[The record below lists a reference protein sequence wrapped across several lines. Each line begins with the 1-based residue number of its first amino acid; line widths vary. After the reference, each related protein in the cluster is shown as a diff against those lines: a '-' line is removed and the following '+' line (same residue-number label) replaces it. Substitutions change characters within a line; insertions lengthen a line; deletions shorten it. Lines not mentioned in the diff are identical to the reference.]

1 MSENL
6 FHFIN
11 LIYRLRISFIGYS
24 YLITR
29 YILFNILIVLSY
41 YLLFC
46 CEYYSYIRITDSL
59 STEYDF
65 YRLCYFV
72 TNVKWKKSIIFFL
85 FFFLSRFLTIFPAG
99 SDQARWEQINL
110 IYNEVPECNVAGESL
125 IATLVDGDN

>member
-99 SDQARWEQINL
+99 SDQARWEQISL
-110 IYNEVPECNVAGESL
+110 IYNEFPECNVAGESL
-125 IATLVDGDN
+125 IATLVNGDN